1 MLIEYMKSSSKSSKK
16 YKLTKKNKHNNNK
29 TRKNTEH
36 ETQHKKNENQR
47 LNKIVLVFLEMLNT
61 IKLYHWKT
69 LSFAQHKATDELYG
83 KLQDHVDTFVEILMG
98 KDKRRLEMVNKKIE
112 TTLRVNIDHKTPT
125 SEEEYIR
132 KILGYRNILID
143 LDIYFE
149 KDQDSD
155 LLNIRD
161 EILGDLN
168 QHLYLLM
175 FH

>member
-1 MLIEYMKSSSKSSKK
+1 MKSSSSYSKTSRK
-16 YKLTKKNKHNNNK
+16 YKITRKNKHNK
-29 TRKNTEH
+29 TKKNIEKP
-36 ETQHKKNENQR
+36 ENLHKKGENQR

-83 KLQDHVDTFVEILMG
+83 KLQGHVDSFVEILMG
-98 KDKRRLEMVNKKIE
+98 KDKKRLEMVNKKIE
-112 TTLRVNIDHKTPT
+112 NTLQVNVDHKTPT
-125 SEEEYIR
+125 SEEEYKR
-132 KILGYRNILID
+132 KILSYRNILID

-168 QHLYLLM
+168 QHLYLLA

>member
-1 MLIEYMKSSSKSSKK
+1 MQIEYMKSSKSSKK
-16 YKLTKKNKHNNNK
+16 YKITKKNKHNK
-29 TRKNTEH
+29 TKKNTEH
-36 ETQHKKNENQR
+36 ETQHKNQNQR

-98 KDKRRLEMVNKKIE
+98 KDKKRLEMVNKKIE
-112 TTLRVNIDHKTPT
+112 TTLRVNIEHKTPT
-125 SEEEYIR
+125 SEEEYKR